1 MEDLRHETFEGR
13 RRKLRGYGKVGLLCL
28 DEVAYRSFGDKA
40 ADILYEVINRRYE
53 NKSVVVTTNR
63 SFKEWNQVFPY
74 ASCIATMLDRL
85 LRHAD
90 VTVIEGES
98 YRVRERQR
106 EAAARR
112 RPK

>member
-1 MEDLRHETFEGR
+1 MKAFWVLASALLVAGA
-13 RRKLRGYGKVGLLCL
+13 VG
-28 DEVAYRSFGDKA
+28 AAPARSA
-40 ADILYEVINRRYE
+40 AHCSAALPPAPAGLPA
-53 NKSVVVTTNR
+53 SVVVTTNR